1 MSNVKFTWNDENTA
15 SVIAGYLE
23 VLQAQGPE
31 LANHNDNLQAL
42 SESVCAKG
50 YESVR
55 RKLVLEKVYQKKEA
69 APTAKRE
76 AKKEADPLSWT
87 ADKEAQAKELYE
99 AKIASDGIS
108 AANSSDW
115 LTATAAIIG
124 VKGSKAMV
132 GKLASL
138 GIYQKAD
145 QPRSVGGTKRV
156 PKMTLIRSMASK
168 LESIGFEDALESLEP
183 LEVSKVDSLHFI
195 DSIIDRLV
203 ASNAQ

>member
-1 MSNVKFTWNDENTA
+1 MSTEKFTWTEETTA

-31 LANHNDNLQAL
+31 LANHNDNLQSLAK
-42 SESVCAKG
+42 SVGAKG

-69 APTAKRE
+69 TPTVKRE
-76 AKKEADPLSWT
+76 TKKEADPLSWT

-108 AANSSDW
+108 AANDTEW

-168 LESIGFEDALESLEP
+168 LESIGIADALESLEP

-203 ASNAQ
+203 ASK